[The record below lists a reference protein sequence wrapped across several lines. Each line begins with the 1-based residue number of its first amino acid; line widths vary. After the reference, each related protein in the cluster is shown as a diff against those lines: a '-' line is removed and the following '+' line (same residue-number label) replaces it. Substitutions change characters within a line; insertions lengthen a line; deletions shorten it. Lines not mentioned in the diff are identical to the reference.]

1 VQSGVL
7 SLGRLVSERTQQLW
21 ASERENVAD
30 DRGEL
35 EPRGGNPLERSIQE
49 ALEKAVSLQQSSVR
63 NYVRRQRRAHPD
75 ATPKAIIKKLETK
88 YLVIAS
94 TSGGSVGAIAVIPA
108 VGTAPALA
116 LSAAETLVFLEA
128 TALFTLAVAEVHGL
142 PVYDLDR
149 RRTVLMTVLLGK
161 SGTEVIKKAAPRT
174 SKHWAKA
181 ITASI
186 PAQSIRSVN
195 KVLGH
200 NFVTKYGT
208 RQGILVIGRA
218 LPMGIGAVIG
228 GTAGAFMS
236 SGVMKAIEIAYGK
249 PPLDWPSE
257 SPSPD
262 DPDE

>member
-1 VQSGVL
+1 M
-7 SLGRLVSERTQQLW
+7 T
-21 ASERENVAD
+21 D

-35 EPRGGNPLERSIQE
+35 EPRGGNPVERSIQE
-49 ALEKAVSLQQSSVR
+49 ALEKAISLQQTAVR
-63 NYVRRQRRAHPD
+63 NYVRRHRRDDPD
-75 ATPKAIIKKLETK
+75 ATPEAIVKKLERK
-88 YLVIAS
+88 YLLTAS

-108 VGTAPALA
+108 VGTGPALA

-149 RRTVLMTVLLGK
+149 RRTVLLTVLLGK
-161 SGTEVIKKAAPRT
+161 SGTEVVKKAAPRT

-186 PAQSIRSVN
+186 SAQSIRSVN

-208 RQGILVIGRA
+208 RQGIVVIGRT
-218 LPMGIGAVIG
+218 LPMGIGALIG
-228 GTAGAFMS
+228 GSAGAFMS
-236 SGVMKAIEIAYGK
+236 KGVIKATEIAYGE
-249 PPLDWPSE
+249 PPLEWPSQ